1 MPKSTI
7 DNYLP
12 VIASEISLS
21 DIPTEN
27 DLSDI
32 PDENSLHNIPTE
44 NLLPVLSEDTS
55 QVGAFANRPKS
66 QEVGERQV
74 VNKSAARR
82 STSWGPKTK
91 RVKNDDDV
99 TNDVA
104 DRLNAREES
113 KITSSATSERKA
125 ICLKLTS
132 SSASLNDDERPLL
145 SSTGRRKSG
154 GSDSRPK
161 VSEKVESS
169 KELEV
174 ISEEEARFD
183 KQCYIQIICKVSAF

>member
-66 QEVGERQV
+66 QDVGERQV

-104 DRLNAREES
+104 DRLNTREES
-113 KITSSATSERKA
+113 KITPSATTSERKA

-183 KQCYIQIICKVSAF
+183 KQCYIQIL

>member
-1 MPKSTI
+1 MQKTTV

-12 VIASEISLS
+12 IVASEISLP

-32 PDENSLHNIPTE
+32 SDENSLHNIPTE

-55 QVGAFANRPKS
+55 QVGTFANRPKS
-66 QEVGERQV
+66 QDVVERQV
-74 VNKSAARR
+74 AIKSAARR

-91 RVKNDDDV
+91 RNKNDDDV

-113 KITSSATSERKA
+113 KITSSSATSERKA

-183 KQCYIQIICKVSAF
+183 KQCYIQII